1 MKIRLG
7 KIKNIH
13 FVGIG
18 GSGMSG
24 IAEVLVNLG
33 YKVSGSDRSVSDVT
47 EYLKDL
53 GVRISDK
60 HVPENVK
67 EADVLVYSSAV
78 TTDNPE
84 VQEAFRRKIPVIKRA
99 EMLAELMRLKFG
111 IAIAGTHGKT
121 TTTSLTGS
129 VLSEGNLDPTL
140 IIGGIVRALGTNAKL
155 GDSEFLVAEADEYD
169 KSFLKLIP
177 TIAVITNVEADHLES
192 YDSLDDLKN
201 SFVSFAN
208 KVPFYGRVIICLD
221 NPGVQEI
228 LMRIERSITTYGLNK
243 QADIQAYNVEHKNG
257 GISFDVNYMKYKL
270 GRIRLKI
277 PGEHNVLN
285 SLAAIAVGMELDIPF
300 EQIKS
305 GLEGFSGVRRRFELK
320 DEVDD
325 IMVVDDYA
333 HHPSE
338 ILATLQAARRGWP
351 ERRLVAVFQPHL
363 YSRTRDFYMDFARSF
378 LQVDVL
384 VTTEIYPAREKPIPG
399 ISGKLITDTAQS
411 LGHREVHFVPD
422 KGNLPDYVLEI
433 IHPGDM
439 VITLGAGDIWKY
451 GEALIEA
458 LKKRSG
464 TGKKSGTVSKSRK
477 K

>member
-18 GSGMSG
+18 GIGMSG

-33 YKVSGSDRSVSDVT
+33 YKVSGSDKNMTEVT
-47 EYLKDL
+47 DHLTRI
-53 GVRISDK
+53 GVKISDK
-60 HVPENVK
+60 HIPENVK
-67 EADVLVYSSAV
+67 DADVLVYSSAV

-84 VQEAFRRKIPVIKRA
+84 VREAYRRKIPVIKRA

-111 IAIAGTHGKT
+111 IAISGTHGKT
-121 TTTSLTGS
+121 TTTSLTGA
-129 VLSEGNLDPTL
+129 VLSEGELDPTL
-140 IIGGIVRALGTNAKL
+140 IIGGRVRALDTNAKL

-177 TIAVITNVEADHLES
+177 TIAVITNIEADHLEC
-192 YDSLDDLKN
+192 YDNLDDLKN

-208 KVPFYGRVIICLD
+208 KVPFYGRVIVCLD

-228 LMRIERSITTYGLNK
+228 LSKIQRSITTYGFNK
-243 QADIQAYNVEHKNG
+243 QADIQAYGVEAKNG
-257 GISFDVNYMKYKL
+257 GISFDINYMNYKM
-270 GRIRLKI
+270 GHIHLKI

-285 SLAAIAVGMELDIPF
+285 ALAAIAVGLELDIPF
-300 EQIKS
+300 DRIRE
-305 GLEGFSGVRRRFELK
+305 GLEKFSGVNRRFEHK
-320 DEVDD
+320 AQVRD

-338 ILATLQAARRGWP
+338 ITATLQAARKGWP

-363 YSRTRDFYMDFARSF
+363 YSRTRDFYMDFARAF

-384 VTTEIYPAREKPIPG
+384 VVTDVYPAREQPLPG
-399 ISGKLITDTAQS
+399 IDGKLIADTARS
-411 LGHREVHFVPD
+411 LGHKDVHYVAD
-422 KGNLPDYVLEI
+422 KTALPDAVVKI
-433 IHPGDM
+433 VRPGDM

-451 GEALIEA
+451 GEALIDR
-458 LKKRSG
+458 LKNGNGQKKPN
-464 TGKKSGTVSKSRK
+464 TGQRQKN
-477 K
+477 